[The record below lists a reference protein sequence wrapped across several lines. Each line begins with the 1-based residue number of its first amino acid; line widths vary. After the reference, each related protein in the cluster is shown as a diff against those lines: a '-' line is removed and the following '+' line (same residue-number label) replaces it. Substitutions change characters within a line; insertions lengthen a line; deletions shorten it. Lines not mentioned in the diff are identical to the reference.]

1 MSGSAFNIDDFL
13 VHFPIAPTNSNNSRH
28 LHPYN
33 NNNNHAIPQ
42 QYHLEHHSPPG
53 TPPKVPAQ
61 PSHPESMLMALASGP
76 ETHYLMP
83 MPLPLHVA
91 VDTRFSPDA
100 HASAPVSPVDNGALS
115 WMMDMGASSSSRH
128 ESLSTPSLN
137 FQLHQ
142 MQQLQ
147 RMQEPNQHLGLV
159 LGAQQQ
165 QQQHHQQ
172 QQRQQQQLFQK
183 SAFLQQAGYQAQPD
197 QSHYPRLTG
206 AQYALYQPPLHPFTP
221 SIPSTSSA
229 VEFRG
234 IASSSSRGASSP
246 NFQPTNTPS
255 HQQASIP
262 LSIHPN
268 NNNNNN
274 SLRQSDA
281 SPSTTAHSDTNS
293 PEQSDEQ
300 EFSPSPSGND
310 YESIFTRYLAVM
322 SNSNASTTTT
332 SNTTSSTYPNTATG
346 QSSTPLEAKTYLRRP
361 IQKDHKNILKRLFK
375 KDPSPLPAQVRWIA
389 NELGIEKNKVKV
401 WFQNQRAQLK
411 RRQNVIALRPSKSI

>member
-1 MSGSAFNIDDFL
+1 
-13 VHFPIAPTNSNNSRH
+13 
-28 LHPYN
+28 
-33 NNNNHAIPQ
+33 
-42 QYHLEHHSPPG
+42 
-53 TPPKVPAQ
+53 
-61 PSHPESMLMALASGP
+61 MLMALASGA
-76 ETHYLMP
+76 ESHYLMP
-83 MPLPLHVA
+83 MPLPLHVV

-100 HASAPVSPVDNGALS
+100 QVSAPVSPVDNGALS
-115 WMMDMGASSSSRH
+115 WIMDMTAGNNNRH
-128 ESLSTPSLN
+128 ESLSNSSLN
-137 FQLHQ
+137 FQLQQ

-147 RMQEPNQHLGLV
+147 RMQQPNQHLDLV
-159 LGAQQQ
+159 LGAQQLQ
-165 QQQHHQQ
+165 QQQ
-172 QQRQQQQLFQK
+172 QQQQLFQK
-183 SAFLQQAGYQAQPD
+183 STLLQQTGYQSQQDQAQ
-197 QSHYPRLTG
+197 YPRLTG
-206 AQYALYQPPLHPFTP
+206 AQYGLYQQALHPFTP

-234 IASSSSRGASSP
+234 IVSSTVRGASSP
-246 NFQPTNTPS
+246 IFQSSTPS

-262 LSIHPN
+262 LPVYPN
-268 NNNNNN
+268 NISN

-281 SPSTTAHSDTNS
+281 SPSCTAHSDTNS
-293 PEQSDEQ
+293 PEQSVDQ

-332 SNTTSSTYPNTATG
+332 SSTTSNNSYPNAATG
-346 QSSTPLEAKTYLRRP
+346 QSSTTPVEAKTYLRRP